1 MPQRPE
7 GRLRAPPAARGFNGR
22 GRSCSG
28 NSGRSGGGL
37 SLEKS
42 GVSARQRRGIH
53 ARTNRRERATALSL
67 ERHVRAVASEPHN
80 LDHPQALEA
89 SARYIENTLFDF
101 GLKPERQVFAV
112 NGVEVRNI
120 EVNWGLTSQNL
131 DAATLVIG
139 AHYDSA
145 DDSPGANDNGTGVAA
160 LLEIARTLAT
170 APPKCARPLRLVFF
184 VNEEAPYGK
193 TADMG
198 ALHHAEK
205 LKARGERVLG
215 MIALE
220 TLGYFSNTPGSQKLP
235 FPFNWIYPTRGN
247 FVAFVGLPGS
257 RAILQ
262 RAVKVFRNVCAFP
275 STGTIAPGA
284 IEGADLS
291 DHWAY
296 HHVGF
301 PALMITDTAPYR
313 NPFYHQRHD
322 TPDTVD
328 YASLAR
334 ITTGVERM
342 VRELVDRI

>member
-1 MPQRPE
+1 M
-7 GRLRAPPAARGFNGR
+7 
-22 GRSCSG
+22 
-28 NSGRSGGGL
+28 
-37 SLEKS
+37 EKS

-120 EVNWGLTSQNL
+120 EINWGLTSQNSG
-131 DAATLVIG
+131 AATLVIG

-334 ITTGVERM
+334 ITKGVERM